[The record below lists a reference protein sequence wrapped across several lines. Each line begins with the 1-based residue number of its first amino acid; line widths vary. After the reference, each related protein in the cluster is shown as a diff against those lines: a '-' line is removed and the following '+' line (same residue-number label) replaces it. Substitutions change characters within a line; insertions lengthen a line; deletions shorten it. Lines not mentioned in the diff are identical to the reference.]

1 MAGPDQTV
9 MEDAAAAPL
18 LGKEVD
24 TDRVDKEADK
34 LQKLLQEETSVDTDS
49 LQAGEQGAQTPQLE
63 VTFIMGL

>member
-24 TDRVDKEADK
+24 TERVDKEADK
-34 LQKLLQEETSVDTDS
+34 L
-49 LQAGEQGAQTPQLE
+49 
-63 VTFIMGL
+63 

>member
-18 LGKEVD
+18 LGKEV
-24 TDRVDKEADK
+24 DRVDKEADK

-49 LQAGEQGAQTPQLE
+49 LQAGEQGAPHLE

>member
-18 LGKEVD
+18 LGKEV
-24 TDRVDKEADK
+24 DRVDKEADK